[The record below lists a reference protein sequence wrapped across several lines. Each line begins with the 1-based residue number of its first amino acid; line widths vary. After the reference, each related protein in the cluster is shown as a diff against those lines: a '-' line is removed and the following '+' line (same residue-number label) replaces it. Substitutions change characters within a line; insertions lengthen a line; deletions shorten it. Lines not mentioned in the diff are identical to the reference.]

1 MLKVEIKEKKTQ
13 FKNIP
18 KVKNTIISLGM
29 KFDKKKNLDDAI
41 KENQFK
47 KLSQIKKNSN
57 QNNRD

>member
-29 KFDKKKNLDDAI
+29 KFDKKKNLRTM
-41 KENQFK
+41 QLK
-47 KLSQIKKNSN
+47 KINLKNYLK
-57 QNNRD
+57 

>member
-1 MLKVEIKEKKTQ
+1 
-13 FKNIP
+13 
-18 KVKNTIISLGM
+18 M